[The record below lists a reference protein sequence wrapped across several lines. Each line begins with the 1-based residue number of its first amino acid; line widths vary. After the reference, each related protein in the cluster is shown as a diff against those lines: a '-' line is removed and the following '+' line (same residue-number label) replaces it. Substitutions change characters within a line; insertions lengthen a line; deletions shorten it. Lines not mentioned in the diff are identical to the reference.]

1 MSNLV
6 RSRVRAVPTPHAA
19 LPRTRSLLDAEAVAV
34 LHRAAQVL
42 LDDVAGLTTSL
53 VGELREQEPAYR
65 VAIEAD
71 AAEVWQE
78 VHQSL
83 RHNVASLI
91 RPRECRDIARRTS
104 RMIGAARA
112 EQDVP
117 LDAVLHAFR
126 MGGAMVWQGLV
137 DETARRHPE
146 DMRLLVHVAADV
158 WNFVDEHCAIVAD
171 AYRQA
176 ERRMAWRRENRLRLT
191 TAALLDGTARI
202 TDLPD
207 ASTLLG
213 VPEDGRFVVIAAA
226 SAHPHTAGPLV
237 TLPPGVPVVWHSTP
251 EAELGIVHLVDERA
265 GGGTRRCADPAGTGA
280 VDGAPAGAE
289 AAAPDAGNPAVGAP
303 AAPAAVAP
311 SVVSVDPAELAAGLH
326 AAPGVRVG
334 VGSAVVGLAAIGEG
348 RRLAGT
354 ALRACPRDG
363 GVVLLDDHLP
373 AAVVVSSPNLGRALA
388 DRVLGPLYAIDPTD
402 RDLLVDTLTAWLD
415 AEGSAQRAA
424 TRLYCHR
431 NTVLNRLR
439 RFEQLTGRSLSR
451 PTDVVEV
458 SLALTARRL
467 LDS

>member
-6 RSRVRAVPTPHAA
+6 RSRVRAVPPPRAA
-19 LPRTRSLLDAEAVAV
+19 LPRARSLLGAEALVV

-42 LDDVAGLTTSL
+42 LDDVAGLTTTL

-65 VAIEAD
+65 AAIDAD
-71 AAEVWQE
+71 AMEVWQE

-104 RMIGAARA
+104 RAIGASRA
-112 EQDVP
+112 EQGVP

-126 MGGAMVWQGLV
+126 LGGALVWQGLV

-158 WNFVDEHCAIVAD
+158 WNFVDEHCALVAD

-176 ERRMAWRRENRLRLT
+176 ERRMAWRRENRLRLM

-202 TDLPD
+202 TDLPEAATMLD
-207 ASTLLG
+207 L
-213 VPEDGRFVVIAAA
+213 PEEGRYVVIAAA
-226 SAHPHTAGPLV
+226 SAHPHAPGPLV
-237 TLPPGVPVVWHSTP
+237 TLPPGTAAVWHATP
-251 EAELGIVHLVDERA
+251 EAELAIVHLAGAATAPKATNVTEGQKAPRRDDTDMPDRA
-265 GGGTRRCADPAGTGA
+265 GVGSTEGGTPGMPLDPAA
-280 VDGAPAGAE
+280 
-289 AAAPDAGNPAVGAP
+289 
-303 AAPAAVAP
+303 
-311 SVVSVDPAELAAGLH
+311 LAAGLH

-334 VGSAVVGLAAIGEG
+334 ISSAVVGLAALGEA
-348 RRLAGT
+348 RRHAGT
-354 ALRACPRDG
+354 ALRACPRTG
-363 GVVLLDDHLP
+363 GVVLLEEHLP
-373 AAVVVSSPNLGRALA
+373 AALVVSSPPLGRALA
-388 DRVLGPLYAIDPTD
+388 ERILGPLYGIDPAD
-402 RDLLVDTLTAWLD
+402 RDLLVETLTAWFD

-451 PTDVVEV
+451 PSDLVEV
-458 SLALTARRL
+458 SLALAARRL
-467 LDS
+467 ET